1 MFIWNI
7 YFGTFGSGKGDP
19 VIKDQQKR
27 RLKAVIKMF
36 FVMGLTRIVE
46 IISYILEQFYG
57 RSNLTIHK
65 LTLFFDI
72 MIALQVSSISLIIKT
87 RMTYRNFLLCLRSI
101 FTEKTNPNAQI
112 LSEQFKIYGLA
123 GFT

>member
-46 IISYILEQFYG
+46 VISFILEQFYG

-72 MIALQVSSISLIIKT
+72 MIALQVGIISLINS
-87 RMTYRNFLLCLRSI
+87 RENHWAS
-101 FTEKTNPNAQI
+101 FTFNI
-112 LSEQFKIYGLA
+112 LSHFYL
-123 GFT
+123 T

>member
-1 MFIWNI
+1 MVHFIMFIWNI

-46 IISYILEQFYG
+46 VISFILEQFYG

-72 MIALQVSSISLIIKT
+72 MIALQVGIIET
-87 RMTYRNFLLCLRSI
+87 
-101 FTEKTNPNAQI
+101 
-112 LSEQFKIYGLA
+112 G
-123 GFT
+123 